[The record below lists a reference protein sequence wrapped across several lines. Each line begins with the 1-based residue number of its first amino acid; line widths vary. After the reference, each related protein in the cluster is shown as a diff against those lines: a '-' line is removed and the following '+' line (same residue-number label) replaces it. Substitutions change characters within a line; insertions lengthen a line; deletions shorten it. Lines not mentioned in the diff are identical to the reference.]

1 MLREYDKDYLRRKNS
16 SRLNPKLL
24 NINFSSFSF
33 LVLTTL
39 LSSKTFFDHDFSRLG
54 TNSTSNIGSSENIKG
69 LYESQRG
76 RSERPSSTTKTTSS
90 KPTGSIKP
98 KQTTTSLVRQKASK
112 NKASPTRGPNPGT
125 RPSKN
130 KDFEKQLHEFKGQQE
145 AIEELKRQFN
155 QLQNQVAKV
164 SQNELI
170 SQENE
175 RLKDQLASMSQVMAN
190 IHYKVQPTL

>member
-1 MLREYDKDYLRRKNS
+1 MLNQNY
-16 SRLNPKLL
+16 
-24 NINFSSFSF
+24 
-33 LVLTTL
+33 
-39 LSSKTFFDHDFSRLG
+39 SRLG
-54 TNSTSNIGSSENIKG
+54 TNSSTNIGSSENIKG
-69 LYESQRG
+69 LYETQRG
-76 RSERPSSTTKTTSS
+76 RSERPTSTAKTAGS

-112 NKASPTRGPNPGT
+112 NKSSPTRSANPGT

-130 KDFEKQLHEFKGQQE
+130 KDIEKQLHEFKGQQE
-145 AIEELKRQFN
+145 AIEELKRQFS

-190 IHYKVQPTL
+190 IQYKVKFSTHSYLLVENPIGFQGII